1 MEFSLEQ
8 ACNYILEDKQKY
20 IDELNEEDP
29 LFPVNIFS
37 HFICGITNSEM
48 LDEVVIRDFEQLD
61 FDKPISMDFYAFG
74 QGYFRLEENHFTED
88 YKSVRKNNSFN
99 KNNLMY
105 IIYNIRSICEK
116 NVLYSLAEEHEKYR
130 HYDMDFDEIFDTKVV
145 DEYLSKAKINN
156 IQFNRT
162 ILPVIKNFTLS
173 VDNTYNSIKCEIVL
187 LE

>member
-1 MEFSLEQ
+1 M
-8 ACNYILEDKQKY
+8 
-20 IDELNEEDP
+20 
-29 LFPVNIFS
+29 
-37 HFICGITNSEM
+37 
-48 LDEVVIRDFEQLD
+48 
-61 FDKPISMDFYAFG
+61 
-74 QGYFRLEENHFTED
+74 
-88 YKSVRKNNSFN
+88 
-99 KNNLMY
+99 
-105 IIYNIRSICEK
+105 IYNIRSICEK